1 MMAYVAKDWI
11 WMLAFF
17 PLWAV
22 TAGICFALVSGP
34 KRVAGIRTRKF
45 LDASA
50 LVLSICLSTAVLIG
64 LDCTAYIHL
73 PFAQPACHM
82 VDLDRT
88 FAFIGQG

>member
-1 MMAYVAKDWI
+1 MTYVAKDWI
-11 WMLAFF
+11 GMLAFF

-22 TAGICFALVSGP
+22 AAVICFALVSGP

-50 LVLSICLSTAVLIG
+50 LVLSICAATALLIG
-64 LDCTAYIHL
+64 LDCKAYINL

-82 VDLDRT
+82 LDVGSPL
-88 FAFIGQG
+88 AFIAPG

>member
-1 MMAYVAKDWI
+1 MMTYVAKDWI

-22 TAGICFALVSGP
+22 TAGMSFALVSGP
-34 KRVAGIRTRKF
+34 KRIAGIRMRKF

-50 LVLSICLSTAVLIG
+50 LVLSICSATAVLIG
-64 LDCTAYIHL
+64 LDCNAYINL

-82 VDLDRT
+82 IDLSRPLG
-88 FAFIGQG
+88 FIDPG